1 MFKHRNFFN
10 NYEYRD
16 YYNKCLEL
24 SANGIQVNKES
35 AIDIKDPLY
44 LQNTTNKVENNAPNN
59 KEDMY
64 DLCAIDPSVID
75 YGRSYKDTSSS
86 DRLSTHHVSTV
97 LNTELISE
105 ISNKTESSKFQ
116 IKVHKSMKRF
126 AY

>member
-64 DLCAIDPSVID
+64 DLCAIDPSVIA
-75 YGRSYKDTSSS
+75 YGRSYKDASTSKQYNS
-86 DRLSTHHVSTV
+86 V
-97 LNTELISE
+97 
-105 ISNKTESSKFQ
+105 SSKFMSEFS
-116 IKVHKSMKRF
+116 IRTENTKFKIDVNKSMKTF
-126 AY
+126 VY